1 MSAPVGRLLLLVSAV
16 AVGLA
21 LPVAA
26 EIKKESFR
34 EDPRSSIMFEKFG
47 FSRSGEVRITVSGA
61 SVSSPVARADLKQL
75 GFFLI
80 SDESLLHAIDEAR
93 EEGPTPEKL
102 VAATDDD
109 PDDGAAAGCVLYSPS
124 PYVRKL
130 FTFKNM
136 KGGHYNRSFPVTRPD
151 EYALFFANCAPGS
164 LVSMTVRTEM
174 YNVGADG
181 SKDYLPVGQAP
192 LPAIHG
198 VFALCY
204 AAFLAAWGYLTLSSV
219 SAQQIHH
226 LMSGLL
232 AARLLYCVSA
242 AEDQHHVRA
251 TGTPHG
257 HGWDHVA
264 LYLFQL
270 VKGVVLFALV
280 GTGWCFLKPVLQGRE
295 KKVLVAVIPL
305 QVAANVAAAVVGEA
319 GPSQSLLQ
327 GWATWWNRTLLLVDV
342 ACCCAV
348 LFPVV
353 WSHRETSS
361 KTDGKAARNHSRLTL
376 FRRFYAAVI
385 GYLYFTRVVVYAL
398 RTAASYRYR
407 WASVL
412 AEETAA
418 LAFYLFMFHTFRPA
432 EKSHYFC
439 LHDNDDDEDEM
450 VLREEELEL

>member
-75 GFFLI
+75 GFFLL

-102 VAATDDD
+102 VAASDDD
-109 PDDGAAAGCVLYSPS
+109 PDDGAGCVLDSPS

-257 HGWDHVA
+257 WDHVA

-280 GTGWCFLKPVLQGRE
+280 GTGWSFLKPVLQGRE

-305 QVAANVAAAVVGEA
+305 QVAANVVGEA
-319 GPSQSLLQ
+319 GPSLLQ
-327 GWATWWNRTLLLVDV
+327 GYWATWWNRTLLLVDV

-353 WSHRETSS
+353 WSHSHRETSS
-361 KTDGKAARNHSRLTL
+361 KTDGKAARNLSRLTL

-385 GYLYFTRVVVYAL
+385 GYLYFARVVVYAL
-398 RTAASYRYR
+398 RTAASYR
-407 WASVL
+407 
-412 AEETAA
+412 
-418 LAFYLFMFHTFRPA
+418 PA

-439 LHDNDDDEDEM
+439 LHDDDDDDEM